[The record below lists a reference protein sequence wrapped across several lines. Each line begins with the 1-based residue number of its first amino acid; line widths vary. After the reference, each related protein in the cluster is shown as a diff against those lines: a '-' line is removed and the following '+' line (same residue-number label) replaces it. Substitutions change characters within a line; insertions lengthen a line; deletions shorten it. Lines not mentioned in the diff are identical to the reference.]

1 MDKQYVERKLEVMRT
16 TYEQNKEIAAGYAGP
31 AVIDIFGEKTFV
43 PQAKP
48 EAVKLSEKQEELLVA
63 MNGRA
68 GRLTNEYLPGDE
80 RSFTIISWPVPEIGE
95 QYHEIF
101 DETIKIN
108 TLDYK
113 LYQKVQQ
120 TMIDALDKG
129 ESISR

>member
-68 GRLTNEYLPGDE
+68 GLKE
-80 RSFTIISWPVPEIGE
+80 
-95 QYHEIF
+95 
-101 DETIKIN
+101 
-108 TLDYK
+108 
-113 LYQKVQQ
+113 
-120 TMIDALDKG
+120 TMIGIVIFQIKSNLKLK
-129 ESISR
+129 I